1 MKNHHQNFI
10 SVCAALH
17 ADGCATGNGY
27 RLAAHRGGRNAHRW
41 RGHWFLGL
49 GRTEQPERQKHHHRE
64 RKAVIDFLYTRQVHV
79 EKLSA

>member
-17 ADGCATGNGY
+17 ADGCETGSGY
-27 RLAAHRGGRNAHRW
+27 RLATRHGGRNAHKW

>member
-1 MKNHHQNFI
+1 M
-10 SVCAALH
+10 L
-17 ADGCATGNGY
+17 TGV
-27 RLAAHRGGRNAHRW
+27 RLAVGTAWLLIMAAEMPTGRW

-79 EKLSA
+79 EKLTA